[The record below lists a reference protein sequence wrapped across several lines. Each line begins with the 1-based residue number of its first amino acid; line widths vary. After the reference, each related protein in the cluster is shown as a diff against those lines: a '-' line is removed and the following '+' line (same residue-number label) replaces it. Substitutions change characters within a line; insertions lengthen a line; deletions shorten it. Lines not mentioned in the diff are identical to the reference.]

1 MNDAV
6 MERLKQ
12 AEPVFYPNPHYDPK
26 QIRKQAD
33 PKVDDAA
40 RRLERFAPFLSLAFP
55 ETETYNG
62 KIESPLVH
70 VPHLAHRL
78 RAMHPFAGTLWLKD
92 DARLPV
98 SGSIKAR
105 GGIYEVLLFAEQI
118 ALSQNKITTD
128 SDYAVFQDPAMQAL
142 LSNYEISVGST
153 GNLGLSI
160 GIMGRALGFRVTV
173 HMSADARQ
181 WKKDML
187 RSIGARVIEY
197 KSDYEEAVRCGREEA
212 ERSAHTHFVDDENSE
227 DLFLGYA
234 VAGMRLKEQLL
245 AENLTVDASHPLFVY
260 LPCGVG
266 GGPGGVAYGIQNAM
280 GPHAHCLFVEPVQAP
295 CMLLSILTQTH
306 GKRSVKDIGL
316 HGKTEADGLAVGRA
330 STLVSQKMTPR
341 LDALFTTDDA
351 SLYTHLRLL
360 YETEG
365 LFIEPSAASTF
376 AGPSLVQ
383 TWGQYPA
390 ESLHGA
396 NHILWATGGGMVPEK
411 EQRDFLAR

>member
-1 MNDAV
+1 
-6 MERLKQ
+6 
-12 AEPVFYPNPHYDPK
+12 
-26 QIRKQAD
+26 
-33 PKVDDAA
+33 
-40 RRLERFAPFLSLAFP
+40 
-55 ETETYNG
+55 
-62 KIESPLVH
+62 
-70 VPHLAHRL
+70 
-78 RAMHPFAGTLWLKD
+78 
-92 DARLPV
+92 
-98 SGSIKAR
+98 
-105 GGIYEVLLFAEQI
+105 
-118 ALSQNKITTD
+118 
-128 SDYAVFQDPAMQAL
+128 MQAF

-280 GPHAHCLFVEPVQAP
+280 GPLAHCLFVEPVQAP